1 MKEASLS
8 ALQLCSVNKQTNKL
22 TNKIMKMKKEL
33 LASLTGVALFGSVA
47 NAEIP
52 LTDSLSA
59 YGYIDAY
66 YDDTDTGDNL
76 EGGLAEFELGFSFTP
91 AESKWS
97 AVAEL
102 SFDNNSDSET
112 IRGDGDDG
120 IPNTPDDV
128 FSTKTNSAV
137 EFETVTITYAAS
149 DELSF
154 TIGNILSYQG
164 FETYDATGLF
174 QYSYQGAG
182 NSVVYSAAYAYGA
195 SADYA
200 TDDYA
205 LGLWVGEADDSLSYE
220 FLAAYTGIEDLTVKF
235 IYAED
240 PGYETINIWASYDI
254 AAFTFAVEYTSND
267 WDGTFTAG
275 EERAEDTYMALA
287 YYSFGNAGLTLRY
300 SGGDV
305 ENNIEYEKFT
315 VSPSYA
321 FSDNVFG
328 LLELSYEEVE
338 GVTDED
344 FTSLAAELIYSF

>member
-1 MKEASLS
+1 
-8 ALQLCSVNKQTNKL
+8 
-22 TNKIMKMKKEL
+22 MKMKKEL

-102 SFDNNSDSET
+102 SF
-112 IRGDGDDG
+112 RDGRTTLATDDDG
-120 IPNTPDDV
+120 EDVANTNVPDDLD
-128 FSTKTNSAV
+128 
-137 EFETVTITYAAS
+137 FETVTITYAAS

-164 FETYDATGLF
+164 FETYDATGLY
-174 QYSYQGAG
+174 QYSYLGRGA
-182 NSVVYSAAYAYGA
+182 VYSAAYAYGA

-205 LGLWVGEADDSLSYE
+205 LGLWVGEADDSASVE
-220 FLAAYTGIEDLTVKF
+220 FLAAYTGIENLTAKF
-235 IYAED
+235 IYADD
-240 PGYETINIWASYDI
+240 PGYETANFWASYDVN
-254 AAFTFAVEYTSND
+254 AFTFAIEYVQTD
-267 WDGTFTAG
+267 YTD
-275 EERAEDTYMALA
+275 DTELEAYMALV
-287 YYSFGNAGLTLRY
+287 YYSLGDAGITLRF
-300 SGGDV
+300 SDV
-305 ENNIEYEKFT
+305 DYDGTDYEKFT
-315 VSPSYA
+315 ISPSYA

-328 LLELSYEEVE
+328 LLEVSFVE
-338 GVTDED
+338 DGDDSTTE
-344 FTSLAAELIYSF
+344 LAAELIYSF